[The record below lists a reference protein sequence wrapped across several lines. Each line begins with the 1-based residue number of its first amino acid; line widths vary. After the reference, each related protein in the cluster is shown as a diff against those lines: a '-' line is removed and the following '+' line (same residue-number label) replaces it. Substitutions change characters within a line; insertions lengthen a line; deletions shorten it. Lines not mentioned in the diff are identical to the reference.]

1 MIERFYLIFEIL
13 AVLLCLHGLYG
24 EKFKWNIYTISF
36 IGIEFVIYQVDYVY
50 GLPVSI
56 EGFVYLLFLLYSIIQ
71 FRTGIKDTLVNYAI
85 CIILSV
91 LMQLICYIPVFFLY
105 NTMQLNVGYLVNILF
120 FLVTCI
126 MYCKGI
132 FTKVSKFLRSNDKLV
147 ALVICTMAG
156 LVIYA
161 LVIIKSNIMIGFF
174 DYMVITISIF
184 LITLLASLWQNQKLI
199 NQHLNRE
206 KQLDEWYGN
215 ALRELIV
222 SIRQKQHDY
231 KNQLNA
237 IQSML
242 YSVNDIEKLRAE
254 HKNYFNFLEDEEK
267 YIQLL
272 SKNDEPL
279 ISGFLYIKLNE
290 AERIGID
297 VKCELM
303 INKIGNIDLV
313 GDLIKILGI
322 LIDNAIEALNDN
334 DIAEKRME
342 IKVEYTEKVSIHVG
356 NVSRYIPRSDS
367 IQFFKK
373 GFSTKGEGR
382 GLGLANV
389 MEISDKHKGDVIP
402 INEEREN
409 GNWFVIEVVLNK

>member
-24 EKFKWNIYTISF
+24 EKFKWNIYVILL
-36 IGIEFVIYQVDYVY
+36 IGSEFVVYQIDNIYS
-50 GLPVSI
+50 LPI
-56 EGFVYLLFLLYSIIQ
+56 PAECIIYLFLLIFSIAQ
-71 FRTGIKDTLVNYAI
+71 FKRKAKETIVNYAI

-91 LMQLICYIPVFFLY
+91 LLQLICYLPVFFLY
-105 NTMQLNVGYLVNILF
+105 NYLQIKAGYLINILF
-120 FLVTCI
+120 LLITLI
-126 MYCKGI
+126 MYKRGMLSRLSEFMI
-132 FTKVSKFLRSNDKLV
+132 SKDKLV
-147 ALVICTMAG
+147 ILSIGLMATLVTYT
-156 LVIYA
+156 LVS
-161 LVIIKSNIMIGFF
+161 VKTNILIDVF
-174 DYMVITISIF
+174 DYAIITLSIF
-184 LITLLASLWQNQKLI
+184 FIILLASLWQNQKLI

-231 KNQLNA
+231 KNQLTA

-242 YSVNDIEKLRAE
+242 YSVNDIEKLRSE
-254 HKNYFNFLEDEEK
+254 QKNYFNLLEDEEK

-313 GDLIKILGI
+313 GDIIKILGI
-322 LIDNAIEALNDN
+322 LIDNAIESLNDD
-334 DIAEKRME
+334 DIAEKKME
-342 IKVEYTEKVSIHVG
+342 IKVEYTKKVSIHVG

>member
-50 GLPVSI
+50 GLPVSV
-56 EGFVYLLFLLYSIIQ
+56 EGLVYLLFLLYSIMQ
-71 FRTGIKDTLVNYAI
+71 FRAGIKDTLVNYAI

-105 NTMQLNVGYLVNILF
+105 NTMQLNVGYLVNVLF
-120 FLVTCI
+120 FLAACI

-132 FTKVSKFLRSNDKLV
+132 FTKVSKFLCSNDKLV

-231 KNQLNA
+231 KNQLTA

-242 YSVNDIEKLRAE
+242 YSVNDIEKLRSE
-254 HKNYFNFLEDEEK
+254 QKNYFNLLEDEEK

-272 SKNDEPL
+272 SRNDEPL

-313 GDLIKILGI
+313 GDIIKILGI
-322 LIDNAIEALNDN
+322 LIDNAIEALNDD
-334 DIAEKRME
+334 DIAEKKME
-342 IKVEYTEKVSIHVG
+342 IKVEYTKKVSIHVG